1 MYGAA
6 HSNAPLAKLWHEYA
20 KADTRWGNADVG
32 VVTLEVLTVV
42 VGGPLSLWIC
52 ELVRRGDERM
62 WFWIVVLATGELY
75 GGLSILSAWFGCR
88 MVVNR
93 AQDI

>member
-20 KADTRWGNADVG
+20 KADTRWGSADVG

-42 VGGPLSLWIC
+42 VGGPLALWIC

-75 GGLSILSAWFGCR
+75 GGLTIPSAWFGFW
-88 MVVNR
+88 
-93 AQDI
+93 DGG